1 MDNRNNTNIGITPTH
16 NEGNISLNSYII
28 NNNNNSKKNMML
40 NNMNNKIDLNENINL
55 MENIFNNFTE
65 ISNINYNTKFKEE
78 INKEMCDYLLSLPN
92 DSFINEIFDTTDETL
107 NPENTSKWNTNNYAK
122 YVKKIL
128 IKFKNNNYILD
139 KIYHQNQ
146 NLGRRFISEGGI
158 QGIQNRLKGALMIDG
173 IYDYDMINAHP
184 TILLYIVNKFY
195 PNIPCNYLKD
205 YINNRNNILEKNNLT
220 KIDINIIINSNIK
233 KKTEN
238 IWLKNFNTEI
248 IQIQNIIFND
258 FKNIIPNTFKQNK
271 EGEILNKILCV
282 YENFILE
289 KIVNYCNDNY
299 IKIDSLIFDGL
310 HIRNPNLIDKFNE
323 ITDEFKIVWKI
334 KHFDK
339 SLKINVGLIPTLTDD
354 FEIIKSLFENN
365 HFMILNPLNYCV
377 EKDNKIILY
386 NKTTFSDIVAP
397 FKYHIYKDGREEH
410 TYCFFNKWID
420 CLNRRAFDEIKFVPY
435 PKICPSNIYNEFKG
449 FDYELWNIKKNEDD
463 FSIFQNHLKLLMG
476 NELNTELFNNMEIW
490 LGSIIAEPANLT
502 GTAFFIRSI
511 DGLGKNIFFKNFF
524 KAVLYN
530 DCYMETSNPKDLF
543 GTFADTEKIFI
554 AILNEV
560 KGNSS
565 FNLDNLMKTIIA
577 DDTKIIEKKGIQSK
591 IVNNYLRL
599 MAFCNPEVSAPI
611 KISLTD
617 RRWICIDNT
626 NKVPEQIYFTNLI
639 NALKNKQIMLNY
651 VEYLKDLFNKNKN
664 YDWIKNRPKTEYYRE
679 LQQVN
684 IGTTY
689 KFIFYLLMKTE
700 LILEFGALQLYKKY
714 QKYMHDYGYSPIS
727 NTAFGREI
735 SNMEG
740 ITKKRTTKG
749 NNYFININIFLTD
762 CVKKNII
769 NEDFMID
776 LLDR

>member
-1 MDNRNNTNIGITPTH
+1 MCFLKTNIDAQSTYIVDNNSLNTN
-16 NEGNISLNSYII
+16 NY
-28 NNNNNSKKNMML
+28 NNNNNNNNQNKNVDS
-40 NNMNNKIDLNENINL
+40 NNMNEPINL

-65 ISNINYNTKFKEE
+65 ISNINYNTKFREE
-78 INKEMCDYLLSLPN
+78 INKEMCDYLLLLPN
-92 DSFINEIFDTTDETL
+92 DSFITEIFDTIDETL

-205 YINNRNNILEKNNLT
+205 YINNRDNILEKNNLT

-233 KKTEN
+233 KKTKN

-248 IQIQNIIFND
+248 IEIQNIIFND

-271 EGEILNKILCV
+271 QGKILNKILCV

-310 HIRNPNLIDKFNE
+310 HIRNPNLIDEFNK
-323 ITDEFKIVWKI
+323 ITDEFKIAWKI
-334 KHFDK
+334 KDFDK

-365 HFMILNPLNYCV
+365 HFMLLNPLNYCV

-397 FKYHIYKDGREEH
+397 FKYRIYKDGREER

-420 CLNRRAFDEIKFVPY
+420 CENRRAFDEIKFIPY

-449 FDYELWNIKKNEDD
+449 FDYEFWNIKKNEDD

-476 NELNTELFNNMEIW
+476 NELNTELFNYMEIW
-490 LGSIIAEPANLT
+490 LGSIISEPANLT

-626 NKVPEQIYFTNLI
+626 NEVPEQMYFTNLI
-639 NALKNKQIMLNY
+639 NALKDKQIMLNY

-664 YDWIKNRPKTEYYRE
+664 YDWIKNRPKTAYYKE

-700 LILEFGALQLYKKY
+700 LILEFGALELYKKY
-714 QKYMHDYGYSPIS
+714 QKYMHNYNYNPIS

-735 SNMEG
+735 TTMKG
-740 ITKKRTTKG
+740 ISKKRNSKG
-749 NNYFININIFLTD
+749 FHYKFILTIFLTD

-769 NEDFMID
+769 NEDFMND